1 MCEGWKNEN
10 DNAWQYTDESAWD
23 WDSSQDIRASNTA
36 TFAPRMSNRA
46 YGGQGGRASAY
57 GVVHHTDY
65 NGLALAKI
73 FGLALAALGI
83 AAAATAFAVGLI
95 ALTTAIVAVG
105 LISLPVAMVWVGTKP
120 LGLTLQYKDRQE
132 QRRHELR
139 MLILQQSF
147 QSQAAMQPPRISV
160 TRPAALPASQPEQR
174 ALPAPVEPDL
184 IIFDSEEE
192 AYAYVRRN
200 HDAVRGRSQNW

>member
-1 MCEGWKNEN
+1 
-10 DNAWQYTDESAWD
+10 
-23 WDSSQDIRASNTA
+23 
-36 TFAPRMSNRA
+36 APKMSNAA
-46 YGGQGGRASAY
+46 YGGAGGRATAY

-65 NGLALAKI
+65 NGMALAKV
-73 FGLALAALGI
+73 FALALTALGI

-160 TRPAALPASQPEQR
+160 TRP
-174 ALPAPVEPDL
+174 
-184 IIFDSEEE
+184 
-192 AYAYVRRN
+192 
-200 HDAVRGRSQNW
+200 